1 MQEEKEKT
9 VGEEEPVE
17 GAGTQEQSEAGQ
29 SQETPP
35 PASETEVQPP
45 AESTAPGEET
55 GAGGAPSRLME
66 LARRYSGEDV
76 ASDDEALELIEEELE
91 DLSDYKE
98 NNNRV
103 NAILKD
109 ALDSEPDF
117 GDLIGYILQGAT
129 LEEAV
134 AKTVDLERLAEAGGG
149 PDYPKWAKHKE
160 ERLERLKRMQEE
172 DERNAATINRINEN
186 MPVSKQ
192 LIVDFA
198 KEKGL
203 SDEETSEMAGKLAA
217 FANDIMEM
225 KVSKDVLDMIY
236 KSMKMNEIMEDA
248 REEGAV
254 EERNKKI
261 ETARANKTKT
271 DGLPQL
277 EGGQGGQDPK
287 EKDDLD
293 SFFDGV
299 IKRRSG
305 KNF

>member
-55 GAGGAPSRLME
+55 GTGGAPSRLME

-76 ASDDEALELIEEELE
+76 ASDDEALELIEEELS
-91 DLSDYKE
+91 DLAEYKE
-98 NNNRV
+98 KNGRI
-103 NAILKD
+103 NAALKD

-134 AKTVDLERLAEAGGG
+134 AKTVDLDRLAEAGGG

-236 KSMKMNEIMEDA
+236 KSMKMNEIMEEA

-261 ETARANKTKT
+261 ETARANKTET

-277 EGGQGGQDPK
+277 EGGQGGQEPK
-287 EKDDLD
+287 EKDDLG

-299 IKRRSG
+299 INRRSG
-305 KNF
+305 KTF